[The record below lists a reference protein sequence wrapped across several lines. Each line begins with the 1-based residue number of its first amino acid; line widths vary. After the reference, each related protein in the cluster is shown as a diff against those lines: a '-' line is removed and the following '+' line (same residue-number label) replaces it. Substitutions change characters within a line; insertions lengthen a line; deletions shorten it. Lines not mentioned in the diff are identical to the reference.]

1 MQWRPQAPCPAWME
15 APVAS
20 QRIVL
25 ASPWKLGLFVFVL
38 VAGCGFGLIYAYLT
52 LFGGS
57 LAFEDER
64 QLQAFYGVS
73 GGVALLGILGY
84 LAVISSARPLD
95 RVVRG
100 GKRRDKLMKQLESVE
115 DPTTVDLSDF
125 DDEPALALVLERWS
139 RDHSEVHEAKLA
151 VVQQKEVLSTL
162 THRIRDA
169 AEQGTRMEAGEL
181 TPDLVRL
188 VEALNLY
195 ADGRAA
201 ESAPAGPS
209 VPSLGDALTRMAQLP
224 QDLDGFCETLAEAS
238 QGLSLAAGQGNAGA
252 PSGAGQKLA
261 NIRGTLEL
269 LAEEA
274 NKLSLT
280 AAVQVSR
287 LNEPNGELLEV
298 AEQIRTLSS
307 QYQRLVVDLRQVEGE
322 LGDGPAVDE
331 GAGPGMAEWAEQLGF
346 GAEALGECS
355 DRLRRE
361 LDRLR
366 AEAGM
371 EPLPAAGEAPRRPVG
386 DFGSLE
392 QPAAGGAPAAPDAPQ
407 PEVAAGLAD
416 EPAADDGEEPA
427 VELTEFGARE
437 VDDEERVYELAEFGA
452 VEI

>member
-1 MQWRPQAPCPAWME
+1 M
-15 APVAS
+15 AS

-52 LFGGS
+52 LFGGT

-100 GKRRDKLMKQLESVE
+100 GKRRDKLMKQVESVD
-115 DPTTVDLSDF
+115 DPTTVDLADY
-125 DDEPALALVLERWS
+125 DDEPALALLLERWS
-139 RDHSEVHEAKLA
+139 RDHGELHEAKLA
-151 VVQQKEVLSTL
+151 VVQQKEMLNTL

-169 AEQGTRMEAGEL
+169 AEQGQGMEAGEL
-181 TPDLVRL
+181 TPGLAHLVD
-188 VEALNLY
+188 AMNLY
-195 ADGRAA
+195 ADARAQG
-201 ESAPAGPS
+201 SAPAGPEM
-209 VPSLGDALTRMAQLP
+209 PSLAAALADMAQLP
-224 QDLDGFCETLAEAS
+224 QDLEGFCETLAEAS
-238 QGLSLAAGQGNAGA
+238 QGLSLAAGHSPAAA
-252 PSGAGQKLA
+252 PDGLGQKLG
-261 NIRGTLEL
+261 NIRGSLEL

-274 NKLSLT
+274 NKLSLQ

-287 LNEPNGELLEV
+287 LNEPNAELLEV

-307 QYQRLVVDLRQVEGE
+307 QYQRLVVDLRQAEDA
-322 LGDGPAVDE
+322 LGNGPASE
-331 GAGPGMAEWAEQLGF
+331 APAGPGLAEWAEQLGF

-355 DRLRRE
+355 DRLRTQ
-361 LDRLR
+361 LDTLR
-366 AEAGM
+366 AEAGL
-371 EPLPAAGEAPRRPVG
+371 EPLPAPGEAPRRPVG

-392 QPAAGGAPAAPDAPQ
+392 QPGDTPPSPEPQ
-407 PEVAAGLAD
+407 PEASVEPGLAD
-416 EPAADDGEEPA
+416 EPVAGDDSP
-427 VELTEFGARE
+427 VLELSDMGARE
-437 VDDEERVYELAEFGA
+437 VEESERIYDLMEFGA